1 MGNLKLVKSLFI
13 VIIALALIK
22 VIFSNLLSST
32 GVTLA
37 QCDEQ
42 IKNYSSQNSLLSK
55 EIMHYSS
62 LAYLSTKATDLGFQ
76 KPSLV
81 VNFTSQYPI
90 AQK

>member
-1 MGNLKLVKSLFI
+1 MGSLKLVKSLFI
-13 VIIALALIK
+13 IIITLALVK

-42 IKNYSSQNSLLSK
+42 IRDYNSQNSLLAR

-62 LAYLSTKATDLGFQ
+62 LAYLPTKAANLGFQ

-81 VNFTSQYPI
+81 INFTSQYPI

>member
-13 VIIALALIK
+13 IIVALALVK
-22 VIFSNLLSST
+22 VIFSNLLSSS
-32 GVTLA
+32 GITLA
-37 QCDEQ
+37 QCDKQ
-42 IKNYSSQNSLLSK
+42 IRDYSSQNTLLTK

-62 LAYLSTKATDLGFQ
+62 LAYISDKATNLGFL

-90 AQK
+90 APK

>member
-1 MGNLKLVKSLFI
+1 MKNLKLVKSLFI
-13 VIIALALIK
+13 IIIALALVK

-32 GVTLA
+32 GVSLS

-42 IKNYSSQNSLLSK
+42 IRDYSSENSLLSK
-55 EIMHYSS
+55 EIMRYSS
-62 LAYLSTKATDLGFQ
+62 LAYLSAKATNLGFQ

-90 AQK
+90 ALK